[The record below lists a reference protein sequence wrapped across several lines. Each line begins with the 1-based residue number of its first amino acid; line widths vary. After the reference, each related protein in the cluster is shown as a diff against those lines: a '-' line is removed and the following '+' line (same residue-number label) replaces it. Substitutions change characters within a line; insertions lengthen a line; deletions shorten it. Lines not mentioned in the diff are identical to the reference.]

1 MLKAVLQAMH
11 TYVGYVIGPLARNL
25 LITVLCLMDVNSGT
39 TTFTTEEWAGPKDW
53 NLVYILYPGRRSTGL
68 GKRRVPKE
76 IRKVIFLKKVLGNQK
91 MLSSCF
97 FLDSWLLIKVA
108 QDGLDSMVQDGH

>member
-1 MLKAVLQAMH
+1 MH

-25 LITVLCLMDVNSGT
+25 LITVLCLMVVNSGT

-53 NLVYILYPGRRSTGL
+53 TLVYILYPGRRSTGL
-68 GKRRVPKE
+68 RKRRVPKE
-76 IRKVIFLKKVLGNQK
+76 FRKVLVNQK

-108 QDGLDSMVQDGH
+108 QDGLDNMVQDGH